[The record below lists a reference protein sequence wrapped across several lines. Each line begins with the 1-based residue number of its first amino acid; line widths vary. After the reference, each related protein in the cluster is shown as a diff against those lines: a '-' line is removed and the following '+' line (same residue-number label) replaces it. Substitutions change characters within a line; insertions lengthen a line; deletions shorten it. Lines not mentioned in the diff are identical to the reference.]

1 MPYPRVLGD
10 AVTLCDGTIGVFGG
24 GERGIAVRATRH
36 LGACKCGSRRRA
48 RGRLPSS
55 WPGCMGLTKG
65 SSCGVAGAKRFL
77 HRLYTTS
84 A

>member
-36 LGACKCGSRRRA
+36 LGACKCGSRRA
-48 RGRLPSS
+48 GRP
-55 WPGCMGLTKG
+55 
-65 SSCGVAGAKRFL
+65 AAKQF
-77 HRLYTTS
+77 
-84 A
+84 